1 MDEAERNRHAGAAL
15 GPVRTREQYGG
26 QSIRIL
32 GSRRIVLALDP
43 TSDEPDLVRTVV
55 MLLRTAALAAVSRRG
70 ADQLQTAEEKVTEAL
85 AHLEKIDDVK
95 KAAGSI

>member
-1 MDEAERNRHAGAAL
+1 
-15 GPVRTREQYGG
+15 
-26 QSIRIL
+26 
-32 GSRRIVLALDP
+32 
-43 TSDEPDLVRTVV
+43 